1 MISVIN
7 LRACFCK
14 TRKMA
19 GVKANSNTDRIRE
32 LKAFDETKGGVKG
45 LLDAGIT
52 KLPSIFHSKQL
63 SDDEWKVASD
73 DVQLSIPIINLKN
86 IHNDSVLRAEVI
98 EKVRYASE
106 KWGFFAL
113 INHGISDDVLDRMI
127 DGMRRFHERD
137 TELKKKL
144 YSRES
149 GKKVLYSS
157 NYDLYHAQEANWR
170 DTFSCY
176 MAPNPPTPEE
186 VPSVC
191 REIVIEYSEKVMK
204 LVHTLFELFSEALG
218 LNPNKLKDM
227 GCAEGQLLLGH
238 YYPACPEPKLTLG
251 TSKHTDGT
259 FISVLLQDQ
268 IGGLQVLYDNQWVN
282 VPPKKGALLITN
294 GRFISVYH
302 RVIVQKVGPRISVP
316 IFFRPY
322 VQGGKSN
329 ASGPIKELFSDG
341 NPQIYKEVDFKDYLN
356 HYLTKGIDFVSPLV
370 KFKLRRNLCPL
381 SSHLL
386 MNKPVRHAQ
395 LE

>member
-1 MISVIN
+1 
-7 LRACFCK
+7 
-14 TRKMA
+14 MA

-32 LKAFDETKGGVKG
+32 LKAFDETKG
-45 LLDAGIT
+45 
-52 KLPSIFHSKQL
+52 
-63 SDDEWKVASD
+63 
-73 DVQLSIPIINLKN
+73 
-86 IHNDSVLRAEVI
+86 VLRAEVI

-302 RVIVQKVGPRISVP
+302 RVIAQKVGPRISVP

>member
-1 MISVIN
+1 
-7 LRACFCK
+7 
-14 TRKMA
+14 
-19 GVKANSNTDRIRE
+19 
-32 LKAFDETKGGVKG
+32 
-45 LLDAGIT
+45 
-52 KLPSIFHSKQL
+52 
-63 SDDEWKVASD
+63 
-73 DVQLSIPIINLKN
+73 
-86 IHNDSVLRAEVI
+86 
-98 EKVRYASE
+98 
-106 KWGFFAL
+106 
-113 INHGISDDVLDRMI
+113 MI

-186 VPSVC
+186 MPSVC

-204 LVHTLFELFSEALG
+204 LAHTLFQLFSEALG

-282 VPPKKGALLITN
+282 VPPKKGALNSNNFMLFFLCSSSRMADSLVSI
-294 GRFISVYH
+294 
-302 RVIVQKVGPRISVP
+302 RVIAQKVGPRISVP

-322 VQGGKSN
+322 VQGGKSY
-329 ASGPIKELFSDG
+329 AYGPIKELLSDG

-386 MNKPVRHAQ
+386 MNKPVRHAE